1 MSKDIPQNIDLDNPE
16 FQNAWSLIKDTHQ
29 SIFLTGK
36 AGTGKST
43 FLKYICANT
52 RKKYVILAPTGIA
65 AVNVGGVTMH
75 SFFKMP
81 FKPLLPDDPDYTPRT
96 IRKTLRFPREKVK
109 LLKELDL
116 IIIDEISMVRSDMI
130 DYMDRVLRVYNENM
144 REPFGGK
151 QLLLVGDIFQL
162 EPVVTSDM
170 REILRRYYKQFFF
183 FDAKAFSEI
192 NIVPIEL
199 RKIYRQTDGAFVAML
214 DRVRVNKATAQDL
227 QLINSRY
234 VSSYSTPSDS
244 LVMTLAT
251 RRDTVDAIN
260 DEHMA
265 ELKTEE
271 FVFKGEIE
279 GTFPSQNL
287 PTSQQLHIK
296 VGAQVIFI
304 RNDKEGRWINGTLG
318 KVCYASDEDLKVEL
332 ENGEVYDVGVET
344 WENMQ
349 YAYNDEKKIVEEHIL
364 GTFKQYPIKP
374 AWALTVHKSQGLTFK
389 NIIID
394 FAGGAFSSGQTYVAL
409 SRCTSLEGIVMLR
422 PIDERDII
430 VNTHVVDFSRQ
441 FNNRLLIND
450 ALSKA
455 HANDLYNKAVKAFD
469 RNDFSEFIENITQAI
484 KINNVVDQPLMK
496 RFATYKLSKMLRY
509 ANVISV
515 LKKDIEE
522 KDSILQ
528 GLAMEYVSLGR
539 ESIGMNLDEMTC
551 RTKDSIAV
559 KAAFANFDKAL
570 RIDKYCNDAVIS
582 KAILL
587 MAIGEA
593 DAAIAELK
601 KSEQNKVSN
610 YYGLMAYG
618 KASFESDDMP
628 SAIKSFKKAVK
639 ANRTA
644 IKPHEMLLAIYEK
657 IGLDE
662 LADVQREKISKLK
675 KSEFKKKKS

>member
-1 MSKDIPQNIDLDNPE
+1 MSKDLPENIDLENSE

-43 FLKYICANT
+43 FLKYICAHT

-81 FKPLLPDDPDYTPRT
+81 FKPLLPDDPDYSPRT

-162 EPVVTSDM
+162 EPVVTPDM
-170 REILRRYYKQFFF
+170 REILRRYYKNFFF

-192 NIVPIEL
+192 NLVPIEL
-199 RKIYRQTDGAFVAML
+199 RKIYRQTDSAFVAML
-214 DRVRVNKATAQDL
+214 DRVRINKATGQDL

-234 VSSYSTPSDS
+234 NPLYTTPNDT

-271 FVFKGEIE
+271 YVFPGVIE

-287 PTSQQLHIK
+287 PTSQQLLIK

-318 KVCYASDEDLKVEL
+318 KVCFAADDDIKVEL
-332 ENGEVYDVGVET
+332 ENGEVYDIGLET

-349 YAYNDEKKIVEEHIL
+349 YVYNDEKKIVEEHIL

-430 VNTHVVDFSRQ
+430 VNPHVVEFSKQ
-441 FNNRLLIND
+441 FNNKLLIND

-455 HANDLYNKAVKAFD
+455 RANDLYNRAVKAFD
-469 RNDFSEFIENITQAI
+469 KNDFSDFVEFVSQAI
-484 KINNVVDQPLMK
+484 MINNVVNQPLVK
-496 RFATYKLSKMLRY
+496 RFTTYKLSKILRY
-509 ANVISV
+509 VKVISV

-522 KDSILQ
+522 KNSILRQ
-528 GLAMEYVSLGR
+528 LAMEYVSLGR
-539 ESIGMNLDEMTC
+539 ESVMMDLDAMSC
-551 RTKDSIAV
+551 NTKDAVAV
-559 KAAFANFDKAL
+559 KGAFANFDKAL
-570 RIDKYCNDAVIS
+570 RIDKCCIDASIS
-582 KAILL
+582 RAILL
-587 MAIGEA
+587 MSVGETEEA
-593 DAAIAELK
+593 VATLK
-601 KSEQNKVSN
+601 KYDLNGENC
-610 YYGLMAYG
+610 YYGFMVYG
-618 KASFESDDMP
+618 KASFDGDDIP
-628 SAIKSFKKAVK
+628 TAIKSFKKAIK
-639 ANRTA
+639 ANRMA
-644 IKPHEMLLAIYEK
+644 IKPHEMLLEIYEK

-662 LADVQREKISKLK
+662 LADIQREKISKLK
-675 KSEFKKKKS
+675 KSLSKRKRQ